1 MLMAVHRLPNGASR
15 LDVDELLLFVV
26 PFSRIPPVEEEEE
39 EEEEDDD
46 DCDDS

>member
-1 MLMAVHRLPNGASR
+1 MSMVAHRPPNGAASR
-15 LDVDELLLFVV
+15 LDVDELLLFVA

-39 EEEEDDD
+39 EDDD